1 MSNEAQKQHHNNSY
15 PTICLDLKQY
25 RIRIY
30 KSTLKELN
38 NPKTIN
44 IIVNPISKIIGLHNC
59 PDDDPFAIKI
69 YPSQLMPDNCCEIHS
84 NSLLSKLYILC
95 PNLQLGKSYRVYGY
109 KVMNTAFIYFNLES
123 AEQIDEEVEP

>member
-1 MSNEAQKQHHNNSY
+1 MNKDLDKINHNNSF

-44 IIVNPISKIIGLHNC
+44 IMVNPSSKIIAIKNC
-59 PDDDPFAIKI
+59 PDTDQYAIKI

-84 NSLLSKLYILC
+84 NSLLSKLYTLC
-95 PNLQLGKSYRVYGY
+95 PNLQLGKSYRIYGY
-109 KVMNTAFIYFNLES
+109 KVSNTTFIYFNLES
-123 AEQIDEEVEP
+123 AEQINDEVEL